1 MKRRPSVWAPV
12 LLLWLLIP
20 AFSDARTESRI
31 QCTYYGD
38 IGCSHCDRFAEQT
51 VPALEAETGVRV
63 ELELFDVLRPEHYA
77 ACERRLHALGME
89 FRYFPVLFVGNNV
102 YLGDAVAA
110 GLAAEM
116 RYYATHGAYRPL
128 VPTDMATGSEV
139 HAQVRW
145 ELVPVLVAGMID
157 GINPCAFAT
166 LVFFVSYLTLRGRTR
181 REILVTGVTFTSA
194 VFLTYFAIG
203 FGLLNAVRAMTDVRL
218 LRVLVNTGV
227 SAGAALLAVLSLR
240 DLYRARRGR
249 HAEISLQLPA
259 ALKRRVHA
267 VLRESGGATRGPGLL
282 VGVFVTGVVVS
293 VLELACTGQV
303 YLPTIAYMVQVDRS
317 PLGIRSLL
325 LYNTG
330 FVLPLIGVFA
340 LAYAGVGSQ
349 RMATWARTHVAS
361 AKGLMAALFAF
372 IAIAL
377 WVF

>member
-1 MKRRPSVWAPV
+1 MA
-12 LLLWLLIP
+12 
-20 AFSDARTESRI
+20 
-31 QCTYYGD
+31 
-38 IGCSHCDRFAEQT
+38 
-51 VPALEAETGVRV
+51 GV
-63 ELELFDVLRPEHYA
+63 
-77 ACERRLHALGME
+77 
-89 FRYFPVLFVGNNV
+89 
-102 YLGDAVAA
+102 
-110 GLAAEM
+110 
-116 RYYATHGAYRPL
+116 
-128 VPTDMATGSEV
+128 
-139 HAQVRW
+139 
-145 ELVPVLVAGMID
+145 
-157 GINPCAFAT
+157 
-166 LVFFVSYLTLRGRTR
+166 
-181 REILVTGVTFTSA
+181 
-194 VFLTYFAIG
+194 
-203 FGLLNAVRAMTDVRL
+203 
-218 LRVLVNTGV
+218 
-227 SAGAALLAVLSLR
+227 SLR